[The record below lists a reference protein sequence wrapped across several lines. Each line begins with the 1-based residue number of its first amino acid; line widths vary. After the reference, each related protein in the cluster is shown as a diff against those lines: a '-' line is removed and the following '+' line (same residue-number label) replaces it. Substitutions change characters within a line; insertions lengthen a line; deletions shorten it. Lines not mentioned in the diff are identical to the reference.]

1 MPTSSVT
8 YLIWPAAS
16 RTLPSPSR
24 RRLAVTVTAPRTPR
38 ARPHMSLLMSRSLSR
53 APPPA
58 PHCRRP
64 RPASGCPVGA
74 RCGVRRPALRPR
86 RSVETVS
93 ARARARR
100 PGSCAQPYEA
110 QLGGLGGLCGGGRPK
125 LAQAKI
131 AGDHPIVPTARRK
144 SGTSPRRDP
153 ASGDVASA
161 FPASRRSYKST
172 RRRGPESGSV
182 VLARPPSTSSIRRRW
197 PPPAIV
203 SAGSGVCAV
212 AHGRRPAGSF
222 FVALHHQ
229 ATFPGAEA
237 PVLTPPKMHLVLRA
251 EVDSRGDG
259 WVDVYAPSSSGLGL
273 RGLWLE
279 LQACMPV
286 THDSMT
292 SPQACSEVVTI
303 SVKLAA
309 PCGA

>member
-1 MPTSSVT
+1 
-8 YLIWPAAS
+8 
-16 RTLPSPSR
+16 
-24 RRLAVTVTAPRTPR
+24 
-38 ARPHMSLLMSRSLSR
+38 MSLLMSRSLSR

-86 RSVETVS
+86 RSVEAVS

-212 AHGRRPAGSF
+212 AHG
-222 FVALHHQ
+222 
-229 ATFPGAEA
+229 PGCS
-237 PVLTPPKMHLVLRA
+237 
-251 EVDSRGDG
+251 SRVPRNADKKT
-259 WVDVYAPSSSGLGL
+259 
-273 RGLWLE
+273 
-279 LQACMPV
+279 Q
-286 THDSMT
+286 
-292 SPQACSEVVTI
+292 SPQPNLPDVTLKSHSKKVMADKNAIKELKIPTNAVARRAGQPGCSACII
-303 SVKLAA
+303 S
-309 PCGA
+309 